1 VYIDRTQTIGGVPTP
16 CIEVDLNKLSIQ
28 ESDKITVLAWNV
40 GDYCL
45 AYEVDGVPHG
55 PNTMKLINGGSFGQ
69 VYSLEYALGTRR
81 TASML
86 TVLLKTQPYDHGHDA
101 LKAMQV
107 AVRLRDCNLVH
118 FKYFVIHPPGEYLP
132 TELWTAMEPLSKD
145 CSEMWTSEKRPLTVK
160 FVVFLERTLECLR
173 TSNASF
179 ADMKLKNCGVNY
191 CDTGAEFRIL
201 DVDSLNNHIYTYPA
215 VQAFKQNMTDRELW
229 LQTRYAFG
237 ITAYMWAIEIFYP
250 KDMLDRF
257 GSKSKTHF
265 IHHTMGSVEER
276 LTMLNHALL
285 MSKFKTSRDNTD
297 ARKIYAFIQEH
308 AVNVLNLEAIK
319 NHS

>member
-1 VYIDRTQTIGGVPTP
+1 MVQPSPVYIDRTQTIGGVPTP

-28 ESDKITVLAWNV
+28 ESDKIDVLAWNV

-81 TASML
+81 TASKL
-86 TVLLKTQPYDHGHDA
+86 TVLLKTQPYDYGHGA

-107 AVRLRDCNLVH
+107 AVRLRECNLVH

-132 TELWTAMEPLSKD
+132 TELWTAMEPLSSD
-145 CSEMWTSEKRPLTVK
+145 CSEIKDKRPLTEK
-160 FVVFLERTLECLR
+160 FVIFLERTLECLR

-179 ADMKLKNCGVNY
+179 ADMKLKNCGIKY
-191 CDTGAEFRIL
+191 CASGAEFRIL

-215 VQAFKQNMTDRELW
+215 VQAFMQNMTDEELW

-237 ITAYMWAIEIFYP
+237 VTAYMWAIETFHP
-250 KDMLDRF
+250 KAMFLLVARF
-257 GSKSKTHF
+257 GPALKTQF
-265 IHHTMGSVEER
+265 IFQTMGSVEER
-276 LTMLNHALL
+276 LDLLNTAAAH
-285 MSKFKTSRDNTD
+285 STSQ
-297 ARKIYAFIQEH
+297 KLYAFIQEH

-319 NHS
+319 DHS